1 MESGSERITSFG
13 RIKRWLGKN
22 GTGYMFLAPT
32 LVFLLLFII
41 GPIIYSFVLSL
52 YEWRLTEI
60 GKPKNFVFLA
70 NYVTLLKDHVF
81 WQAMKNTMVFT
92 VGSVGIELL
101 LGFFV
106 ALLLWQLPRG
116 KGLANSIILL
126 PMITAPVVVG
136 LLWRYMLDPQF
147 GVVNY
152 ALRGILPSEMAWLGD
167 IRLALPSVI
176 LVDVWQ
182 MTPFVV
188 LVLHA
193 GLCSISEEWL
203 EAARVDGATYWQLI
217 WHVVLPFLKG
227 LIILVLMLRAMDTYR
242 VFDTIYV
249 LTKGGPGLATETIG
263 IYTYKAGFSFFKMGY
278 AMTLS
283 IVSLAIVLVFSLF
296 CIRMMREE
304 D

>member
-1 MESGSERITSFG
+1 M
-13 RIKRWLGKN
+13 L
-22 GTGYMFLAPT
+22 LAPT

-41 GPIIYSFVLSL
+41 GPIIYSLVLSL

-60 GKPKNFVFLA
+60 AKPKSFVGLA
-70 NYVTLLKDHVF
+70 NYAALLKDNVF
-81 WQAMKNTMVFT
+81 WQAMKNTMIFT
-92 VGSVGIELL
+92 IGSVGIELI
-101 LGFFV
+101 LGFLV

-116 KGLANSIILL
+116 KGLASSIILL

-147 GVVNY
+147 GIVNY
-152 ALRGILPSEMAWLGD
+152 ARRGILPGEVAWLGD
-167 IRLALPSVI
+167 VRLALPSVI
-176 LVDVWQ
+176 LVDIWQ

-203 EAARVDGATYWQLI
+203 EAARVDGATYWQII
-217 WHVVLPFLKG
+217 WHIVLPFLRQ
-227 LIILVLMLRAMDTYR
+227 LIILVMMLRAMDTYR

-263 IYTYKAGFSFFKMGY
+263 IYTYKSGFSFFKMGY

-283 IVSLAIVLVFSLF
+283 TVSLAVVLVFSLL
-296 CIRMMREE
+296 CVRMMRQE